1 MEGSIA
7 SPKHMDHGID
17 RIDLTLQY
25 TGRYET
31 ARLEIQD
38 SKILKSTL
46 S

>member
-7 SPKHMDHGID
+7 SPQQMDHVMD
-17 RIDLTLQY
+17 RVDRTLQY